1 MSYEEMSAADLARI
15 ERLLEQ
21 RYRGVC
27 GPNRPLDLTRGKP
40 AVDQLDLS
48 DALDGILDGNY
59 LTVDGTDVRNYGG
72 LRGIAE
78 ARSLGA
84 EILDLEPNQVIAG
97 GNSSLSLIYLTVET
111 ALRYGL
117 NGPAWQEHGSVK
129 AICPVPGFDRHF
141 TLTESFGIEMI
152 AVPMTP
158 TGPDMNQVE
167 ALVDS
172 DPSVKCIWCVPKYSN
187 PTGCIYSADTVRRI
201 AQLGTL
207 AADGF
212 LVLWDNAYAV
222 HDFDFPP
229 PKLENILTTA
239 LAAGTQD
246 TVAIFGSTSKI
257 TFAGSGVGF
266 VAGSENTLT
275 RLEER
280 LSVMTIGPDKINQLR
295 HTRLLNGRVEA
306 QMRKHADIIRPKFE
320 AVERT
325 LTEALGGSGLATWTA
340 PRGGY
345 FVSLNTMQ
353 GVASAAIELAAPAG
367 LNLTPAGATY
377 PYRTDPN
384 DRTIRLAPTFAM
396 ENEVET
402 ATDILALCIKL
413 ASVRALSRAHTN
425 Q

>member
-1 MSYEEMSAADLARI
+1 MSYKEMTAADLTQA
-15 ERLLEQ
+15 EQLLEQ
-21 RYRGVC
+21 RYRSVC
-27 GPNRPLDLTRGKP
+27 GTNRPLDLTRGKP
-40 AVDQLDLS
+40 AVHQLDLS
-48 DALDGILDGNY
+48 DELDGILDGNY
-59 LTVDGTDVRNYGG
+59 LAADGTDARNYGG

-84 EILDLEPNQVIAG
+84 EILNLNPNQVIAG

-117 NGPAWQEHGSVK
+117 NGPAWQDHGTVK

-141 TLTESFGIEMI
+141 SLTESLGIEMVG
-152 AVPMTP
+152 VPMTP
-158 TGPDMNQVE
+158 TGPDMNEVE
-167 ALVDS
+167 ALIDS
-172 DPSVKCIWCVPKYSN
+172 DSSVKCIWCVPKYSN

-201 AQLGTL
+201 AHLGTR
-207 AADGF
+207 ATDGF
-212 LVLWDNAYAV
+212 VVLWDNAYAV

-229 PKLENILTTA
+229 PKLENILTA
-239 LAAGTQD
+239 AQSAGTQD

-257 TFAGSGVGF
+257 TFAGSGIGF

-320 AVERT
+320 AVERV
-325 LTEALGGSGLATWTA
+325 LTEALGNSGLATWTA

-345 FVSLNTMQ
+345 FVALDTMP
-353 GVASAAIELAAPAG
+353 GVASAAIELAKAAG
-367 LNLTPAGATY
+367 VSLTPAGATY
-377 PYRTDPN
+377 PHRHDPD
-384 DRTIRLAPTFAM
+384 DRTIRLAPTFAV
-396 ENEVET
+396 EKEVEA

-413 ASVRALSRAHTN
+413 ASVRALSRARTN